1 MSAGS
6 NRRLNRAAHAMA
18 EDHHSGVDP
27 VAWLAAIVEH
37 SDDAIVSKNLD
48 GIVTS
53 WNLGAE
59 RIFGYQ
65 AHEMV
70 GQSILKLIPPDRQ
83 SEEDYILAIV
93 RRGERLQHY
102 DTVRRRKDGRLIDV
116 SLTVSPIVANGKI
129 VGIAKIARDITER
142 KQAQLAQTLLL
153 RELNHR
159 TKNLLA
165 IADSIV
171 RQTSKT
177 APPRDLIDRISHRL
191 HALSVNQDLM
201 VEYEW
206 RGADIARIIESQLA
220 PIVDDRASRINLSG
234 PPCILSPRTAQA
246 MGLTIF
252 ELASN
257 ALRYGALSAQTG
269 MVHIVW
275 AIADQSGGRE
285 FRMRWQELGGPPAMP
300 PSAPGFGSTIIERVI
315 ARSLL
320 GTAKVTYA
328 PSGLTWELVAPES
341 GLAETNGFSII

>member
-1 MSAGS
+1 
-6 NRRLNRAAHAMA
+6 LIFAAQDMA
-18 EDHHSGVDP
+18 EHHIGLDP
-27 VAWLAAIVEH
+27 EAWLAAIVEH
-37 SDDAIVSKNLD
+37 SEDAIVSKDLD

-53 WNLGAE
+53 WNRGAK
-59 RIFGYQ
+59 RIFGYES
-65 AHEMV
+65 HEIV
-70 GQSILKLIPPDRQ
+70 GQSILKLIPPERR
-83 SEEDYILAIV
+83 SEEDYILEMV
-93 RRGERLQHY
+93 RKGERIHHY

-116 SLTVSPIVANGKI
+116 SLTVSPVLANGKI
-129 VGIAKIARDITER
+129 VGVSKIARDITER

-165 IADSIV
+165 VADAIV

-177 APPRDLIDRISHRL
+177 SPPHELVDRISRRL

-201 VEYEW
+201 IEYEW

-220 PIVDDRASRINLSG
+220 PIVDNHAGRINLSG

-252 ELASN
+252 ELATN
-257 ALRYGALSAQTG
+257 ALRYGSLSAQTG
-269 MVHIVW
+269 TVHIVW
-275 AIADQSGGRE
+275 AIADQSSGRE
-285 FRMRWQELGGPPAMP
+285 FRMRWQEIGGPPALP
-300 PSAPGFGSTIIERVI
+300 PSAPGFGSTIIERMI

-341 GLAETNGFSII
+341 GLVESSGFSII